1 MYDNQHL
8 KENVFSVTIDSLVI
22 LTTVQEAQA
31 PSLPVYFFNKKHP
44 TDLPLDVVYRTSVQV
59 NSSCF

>member
-31 PSLPVYFFNKKHP
+31 PSLPVYFSIRNTQQTFHLMQSIVHP
-44 TDLPLDVVYRTSVQV
+44 
-59 NSSCF
+59 FK